1 MGIGIDET
9 ERKKMARTKPKAT
22 ATPPANRPWPVTVAL
37 AAVLVAVSGCL
48 LYLMRVEVVASG
60 AIAPHVKEV
69 EGRVFPDGTRLR
81 EVYTGVGPVDWF
93 LTLLVGAFLAGPAG
107 WDPVIRLQQIYLLVT
122 FGAFVGI
129 MAVESCR
136 IQNRWRVLSL

>member
-1 MGIGIDET
+1 
-9 ERKKMARTKPKAT
+9 MARTKPKAT

-60 AIAPHVKEV
+60 AIMPHVKEV

-93 LTLLVGAFLAGPAG
+93 LTLLVGAFLAGPRGEPILKFTFSVLALEYAPAS
-107 WDPVIRLQQIYLLVT
+107 DHVECRQLLISVTQQCLTLKLRL
-122 FGAFVGI
+122 A
-129 MAVESCR
+129 
-136 IQNRWRVLSL
+136 WPLSYI